1 MIWLLTILTF
11 LATVGVVVA
20 LFYALTPGEVSIATR
35 LARIAGVSAPAQEE
49 QKFAERQKERVRDT
63 LANVGKL
70 FPAPP
75 TTANASRVQKLMIR
89 AGYRSPEALLAMRG
103 VRVLF
108 PILTLTGM
116 YFSGAYRFNIILV
129 PIVALGLGI
138 LLPDM
143 WLSWRVSSRQHK
155 LRKAL
160 PDALDLLVIC
170 VEAGLGLDQALLRVS
185 QDMRISHEVLSEEL
199 QFVNM
204 QMRVGKSRLDSLRE
218 LSERTGLADIKA
230 LVAMLIQTERF
241 GTSVA
246 QSLRVFSDD
255 MRLKRRQRAEEMS
268 AKTSVKMV
276 PPLVFFIFPALMV
289 VILGPA
295 IITMMRT
302 LGPAFGG
309 K

>member
-1 MIWLLTILTF
+1 MIWLLTLVTF
-11 LATVGVVVA
+11 VATMGVVVA
-20 LFYALTPGEVSIATR
+20 LVYALSPGEVSIATR
-35 LARIAGVSAPAQEE
+35 LARIAGISTPVQEDAN
-49 QKFAERQKERVRDT
+49 FADRQKERFRDT
-63 LANVGKL
+63 MANVGKL
-70 FPAPP
+70 LPVAPAE
-75 TTANASRVQKLMIR
+75 NASRIQLLMMR
-89 AGYRSPEALLAMRG
+89 AGYRSPEAVMAMRG
-103 VRVLF
+103 VKIIF
-108 PILTLTGM
+108 PILTLTAM
-116 YFSGAYRFNIILV
+116 YFSRAYRFNIILV
-129 PIVALGLGI
+129 PIVAVAMGYLI
-138 LLPDM
+138 PDM
-143 WLSWRVSSRQHK
+143 WLTWRVSVRQHK

-170 VEAGLGLDQALLRVS
+170 VEAGLGLDQALMKVS
-185 QDMRISHEVLSEEL
+185 QDMRISHKELSEEL
-199 QFVNM
+199 QLVNM
-204 QMRVGKSRLDSLRE
+204 QMRIGKTRIDALRE
-218 LSERTGLADIKA
+218 LAQRTGLADVKT

-246 QSLRVFSDD
+246 QSLRVYSDD

-302 LGPAFGG
+302 LGPVFGG

>member
-1 MIWLLTILTF
+1 MIWLLTGVTF

-20 LFYALTPGEVSIATR
+20 LFYALSPGEVSIATR
-35 LARIAGVSAPAQEE
+35 LARITGIGGPVAEE
-49 QKFAERQKERVRDT
+49 KFAERQKERVRET

-70 FPAPP
+70 LPAP
-75 TTANASRVQKLMIR
+75 TTEKASRVQLLMMR
-89 AGYRSPEALLAMRG
+89 AGYRSPEAVMAMRG
-103 VRVLF
+103 VKIIF
-108 PILTLTGM
+108 PIVTLSIM
-116 YFSGAYRFNIILV
+116 YFTKAYQYNNILV
-129 PIVALGLGI
+129 PIVALVMGYMI
-138 LLPDM
+138 PDM
-143 WLSWRVSSRQHK
+143 WLTWRVSARQHK

-170 VEAGLGLDQALLRVS
+170 VEAGLGLDQAMLKVS
-185 QDMRISHEVLSEEL
+185 QDMKISHPVLSEEL
-199 QFVNM
+199 QLVNM
-204 QMRVGKSRLDSLRE
+204 QMRIGKTRVDALRE
-218 LSERTGLADIKA
+218 LAQRTGLSDIKT

-241 GTSVA
+241 GTSIA
-246 QSLRVFSDD
+246 QSLRVYSDD

-295 IITMMRT
+295 VITMLRT
-302 LGPAFGG
+302 LGPVFGS